1 MAPAKPAWQT
11 IHDSPGTPDIWQL
24 HYAEGN
30 DKRHNAPES
39 FIANQAKVDGNWIQ
53 LAAHQDG
60 SFTIENGRTLKE
72 KAYR

>member
-1 MAPAKPAWQT
+1 
-11 IHDSPGTPDIWQL
+11 L

-30 DKRHNAPES
+30 DKKHNAPEP
-39 FIANQAKVDGNWIQ
+39 FIANQGSKSDGNWIK

-60 SFTIENGRTLKE
+60 SFTIENGRTMKD